1 MYGFKVFVST
11 LIILVILLL
20 AWAMLKSEEK
30 SGKTI
35 VCILMIVHAL
45 SLVAIWG

>member
-1 MYGFKVFVST
+1 MYAFRVFVST

-20 AWAMLKSEEK
+20 SWTIIKSKEK
-30 SGKTI
+30 GGI
-35 VCILMIVHAL
+35 AIACILMIVNAL

>member
-1 MYGFKVFVST
+1 MYAFKVFVST

-20 AWAMLKSEEK
+20 SWACIKAKDK
-30 SGKTI
+30 SGTTI
-35 VCILMIVHAL
+35 ACILMIVYAL